1 MSANALERE
10 IIEKFRQLDAA
21 AKERVLQQLVIK
33 EQPKQSFDYEAWL
46 KEVGELRE
54 RIQAR
59 LGEGEF
65 VGALDLLDELRE
77 EES

>member
-46 KEVGELRE
+46 H
-54 RIQAR
+54 RINAVSVKLNPDENGYTPTVQ
-59 LGEGEF
+59 E
-65 VGALDLLDELRE
+65 LLDEVRE
-77 EES
+77 ED